1 MIRVLQIVTY
11 MGRGGLETMIMNY
24 YRNIDRNKVQFDFL
38 VHRQEEADYDKEIV
52 ALGGKIYHM
61 PMLNPFSKSYFNAL
75 DSFFKEHKYDIV
87 HCHLDCMSAYP
98 LKIAQKNG
106 VRVRIAHSHSKSQDK
121 NIKYPIKLY
130 SKRLI
135 PQYATHLFSCGKEA
149 GDWMFCGHE
158 YTIINNAIDAQK
170 YLFNR
175 DVAKKV
181 RTELNIND
189 DALVVGHVGRFNPP
203 KNHDFIIDVFNKI
216 YQKNNTAK
224 LILVGAGNG
233 QQNIIDK
240 VKNLALSDS
249 VLFLGNR
256 TDVNKILQAMDVFL
270 FPSLYEG
277 LPLSII
283 EAQAAGL
290 PCVIS
295 DNVPPECIKTDRV
308 FHYSLEKPLDFWANK
323 IIEAAKIE
331 KNDTYDEIVASGF
344 DIKNNANKLQNFYT
358 SFCYGE

>member
-106 VRVRIAHSHSKSQDK
+106 VRVRIAHSHNKSQDK
-121 NIKYPIKLY
+121 NLKYPIKLY

-135 PQYATHLFSCGKEA
+135 PKYATHLLSCGKEA
-149 GDWMFCGHE
+149 GDWMFNGKP
-158 YTIINNAIDAQK
+158 YTILNNAIDAQSYRFDK
-170 YLFNR
+170 QIREEMREQLGFNQE
-175 DVAKKV
+175 DFV
-181 RTELNIND
+181 I
-189 DALVVGHVGRFNPP
+189 GHVGRFNPQ
-203 KNHDFIIDVFNKI
+203 KNHNFIIDVFNFVHK
-216 YQKNNTAK
+216 KNAAAK
-224 LILVGAGNG
+224 LVLVGTGDG
-233 QQNIIDK
+233 QKAIKEK
-240 VKNLALSDS
+240 VESLALSDS

-290 PCVIS
+290 PCVIF

>member
-98 LKIAQKNG
+98 LKIAKKNG
-106 VRVRIAHSHSKSQDK
+106 VRVRIAHSHNKSQDK
-121 NIKYPIKLY
+121 NLKYPIKLY

-135 PQYATHLFSCGKEA
+135 PKYATHLLSCGKEA
-149 GDWMFCGHE
+149 GDWMFNGKP
-158 YTIINNAIDAQK
+158 YTILNNAIDAQSYRFDK
-170 YLFNR
+170 QIREEMREQLGFNQE
-175 DVAKKV
+175 DFV
-181 RTELNIND
+181 I
-189 DALVVGHVGRFNPP
+189 GHVGRFNPQ
-203 KNHDFIIDVFNKI
+203 KNHNFIIDVFNFVHK
-216 YQKNNTAK
+216 KNTAAK
-224 LILVGAGNG
+224 LVLVGTGDG
-233 QQNIIDK
+233 QKAIKEK
-240 VKNLALSDS
+240 VESLALSDS

-295 DNVPPECIKTDRV
+295 DNVPPECIVTDLIETA
-308 FHYSLEKPLDFWANK
+308 SLDDAL
-323 IIEAAKIE
+323 AKWEIVITSQ
-331 KNDTYDEIVASGF
+331 KSVKRKDTYELIKKSGF
-344 DIKNNANKLQNFYT
+344 DVKSNVLVLEKMYYT
-358 SFCYGE
+358 DLS

>member
-1 MIRVLQIVTY
+1 MYLIL
-11 MGRGGLETMIMNY
+11 
-24 YRNIDRNKVQFDFL
+24 
-38 VHRQEEADYDKEIV
+38 
-52 ALGGKIYHM
+52 
-61 PMLNPFSKSYFNAL
+61 
-75 DSFFKEHKYDIV
+75 
-87 HCHLDCMSAYP
+87 C
-98 LKIAQKNG
+98 
-106 VRVRIAHSHSKSQDK
+106 
-121 NIKYPIKLY
+121 IKK
-130 SKRLI
+130 
-135 PQYATHLFSCGKEA
+135 
-149 GDWMFCGHE
+149 
-158 YTIINNAIDAQK
+158 
-170 YLFNR
+170 
-175 DVAKKV
+175 
-181 RTELNIND
+181 
-189 DALVVGHVGRFNPP
+189 
-203 KNHDFIIDVFNKI
+203 
-216 YQKNNTAK
+216 NTAAK
-224 LILVGAGNG
+224 LVLVGTGDG
-233 QQNIIDK
+233 QKAIKEK
-240 VKNLALSDS
+240 VESLALSDS

-308 FHYSLEKPLDFWANK
+308 FRYSLEKPLDFWANK

>member
-106 VRVRIAHSHSKSQDK
+106 VRVRIAHSHNKSQDK
-121 NIKYPIKLY
+121 NLKYPIKLY

-135 PQYATHLFSCGKEA
+135 PKYATHLLSCGKEA
-149 GDWMFCGHE
+149 GDWMFNGKP
-158 YTIINNAIDAQK
+158 YTILNNAIDAQSYRFDK
-170 YLFNR
+170 QIREEMREQLGFNQE
-175 DVAKKV
+175 DFV
-181 RTELNIND
+181 I
-189 DALVVGHVGRFNPP
+189 GHVGRFNPQ
-203 KNHDFIIDVFNKI
+203 KNHNFIIDVFNFVHK
-216 YQKNNTAK
+216 KNTAAK
-224 LILVGAGNG
+224 LVLVGTGDG
-233 QQNIIDK
+233 QKAIKEK
-240 VKNLALSDS
+240 VESLALSDS

-295 DNVPPECIKTDRV
+295 DNVPPECIVTD
-308 FHYSLEKPLDFWANK
+308 L
-323 IIEAAKIE
+323 IEAASLDDALAKWEIVITSQ
-331 KNDTYDEIVASGF
+331 KSVKRKDTYELIKKSGF
-344 DIKNNANKLQNFYT
+344 DVKSNVLVLEKMYYT
-358 SFCYGE
+358 DLS